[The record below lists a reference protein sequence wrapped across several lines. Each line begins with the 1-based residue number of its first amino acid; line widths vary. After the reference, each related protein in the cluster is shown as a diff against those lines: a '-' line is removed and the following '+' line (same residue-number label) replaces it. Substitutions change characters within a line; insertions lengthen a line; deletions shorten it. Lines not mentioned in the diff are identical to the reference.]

1 MRKVDPLKLLLLPLI
16 PALGFGIVEVA
27 SRIGTQPSAPAH
39 VSVDP
44 QISFTSEISAP
55 VVVAPELPPPAPPA
69 EPCISCAMDT

>member
-27 SRIGTQPSAPAH
+27 HRINPQSPAQSH
-39 VSVDP
+39 AMIEP

-55 VVVAPELPPPAPPA
+55 VVVAPELPPAPAP
-69 EPCISCAMDT
+69 EPCINCTMDT